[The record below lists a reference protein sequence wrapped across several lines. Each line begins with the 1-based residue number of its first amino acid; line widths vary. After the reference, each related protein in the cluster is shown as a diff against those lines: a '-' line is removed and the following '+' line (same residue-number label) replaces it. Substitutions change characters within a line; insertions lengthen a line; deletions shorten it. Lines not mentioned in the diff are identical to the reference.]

1 MDQIMEEQVSQALS
15 KVKSIL
21 SDVKLSITSVPSEK
35 FLPIIS
41 DILSEITEVVAC
53 VQQVDAMSVDEPD
66 DDLWWDSSPECVNY
80 SDSDEEHLMVS
91 TIPSQQWFSLISL
104 LDIFR
109 WPAKDFIN
117 KILSCASRAAPGDAQ
132 SVIRQYT
139 SAVTLLI
146 AIVLCI
152 SLDNK

>member
-1 MDQIMEEQVSQALS
+1 MEEQVSQALS

-66 DDLWWDSSPECVNY
+66 DDIDK
-80 SDSDEEHLMVS
+80 
-91 TIPSQQWFSLISL
+91 
-104 LDIFR
+104 IFY
-109 WPAKDFIN
+109 
-117 KILSCASRAAPGDAQ
+117 L
-132 SVIRQYT
+132 
-139 SAVTLLI
+139 
-146 AIVLCI
+146 
-152 SLDNK
+152 

>member
-1 MDQIMEEQVSQALS
+1 MDLIMEEQVSQALS

-53 VQQVDAMSVDEPD
+53 VQQVDAMSVDQPD
-66 DDLWWDSSPECVNY
+66 DDLWWDSNPECVNY
-80 SDSDEEHLMVS
+80 SDSDEEHSMVS
-91 TIPSQQWFSLISL
+91 TIPFSSVNNGSL
-104 LDIFR
+104 SSLSLTSSDDQT
-109 WPAKDFIN
+109 KDFIN

-146 AIVLCI
+146 AIV
-152 SLDNK
+152 